1 MLTIRK
7 AQIDTLTDNIRK
19 AYELK
24 CVGYLRNKYP
34 DETRDMNDDG
44 LLQFVREGIENAA
57 KYTIVERNDVSSFL
71 EYMTCF
77 GKDFETNPA
86 NEWATKV
93 FRIRN
98 LPGEERIIRLMTNK
112 PL

>member
-7 AQIDTLTDNIRK
+7 IQMDALTNNVRK

-24 CVGYLRNKYP
+24 CVEYIKNKYP
-34 DETRDMNDDG
+34 NETRDMNDDEM
-44 LLQFVREGIENAA
+44 LQFVREGIENAA
-57 KYTIVERNDVSSFL
+57 KYNIVERNDVLSFL

-77 GKDFETNPA
+77 GKNFETNPA

-93 FRIRN
+93 FNIKN
-98 LPGEERIIRLMTNK
+98 LQGVERIIRLMKNK